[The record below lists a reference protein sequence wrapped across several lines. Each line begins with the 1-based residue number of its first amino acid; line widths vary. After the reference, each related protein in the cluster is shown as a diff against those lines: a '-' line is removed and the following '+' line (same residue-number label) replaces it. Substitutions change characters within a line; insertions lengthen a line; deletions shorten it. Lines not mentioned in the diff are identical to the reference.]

1 MIIPVQEFTNISQPV
16 DYVSVTSS
24 VLWFFLSPSDG
35 GICVFLQLAD
45 NFFEWERTNAFDSE
59 DGDVV
64 DAVFVSVIGEIVVN
78 LSRT

>member
-1 MIIPVQEFTNISQPV
+1 MIIPLQELANISQPV
-16 DYVSVTSS
+16 DDVSVTSS

-35 GICVFLQLAD
+35 GIFVFLQLAD